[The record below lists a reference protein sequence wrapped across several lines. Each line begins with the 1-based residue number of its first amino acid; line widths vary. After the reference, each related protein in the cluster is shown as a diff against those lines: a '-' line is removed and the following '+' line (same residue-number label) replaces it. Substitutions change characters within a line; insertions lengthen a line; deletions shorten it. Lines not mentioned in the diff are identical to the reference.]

1 MSLYYI
7 GLPFLMIIA
16 VLDATFMKI
25 FQMWGGA
32 PNLMLMVIVS
42 WALITELDEAL
53 PWAVMGG
60 IMRDL
65 LSVAP
70 TGSSALAFIIIV
82 VAIDIVFPPISW
94 RNVVIAPAVVFIST
108 FVYDAVLVILLTVAG
123 YSRPIL
129 YGFLYFSLPAAV
141 ENLIM
146 VLFVFRTMGS
156 LNAFLRPQRASMYE

>member
-7 GLPFLMIIA
+7 GLPFLMIVA
-16 VLDATFMKI
+16 VVDATFMKI
-25 FQMWGGA
+25 FQIWGGA

-42 WALITELDEAL
+42 WALITELEEAL

-70 TGSSALAFIIIV
+70 TGTSALAFIIIV

-94 RNVVIAPAVVFIST
+94 RNVIIAPLVVFGST
-108 FVYDAVLVILLTVAG
+108 FMYDGVLLIFLIVAG
-123 YSRPIL
+123 YTRPIL

-141 ENLIM
+141 ENLLM

-156 LNAFLRPQRASMYE
+156 INAFLRPQRTSMFE